1 VWRSG
6 FSGNGRG
13 ERKKTKKGIKKA
25 SKKVNW
31 KPEG

>member
-1 VWRSG
+1 MEE
-6 FSGNGRG
+6 GRG
-13 ERKKTKKGIKKA
+13 KKQKRIKKA